1 MTLHLRP
8 TSSQG
13 ANRKIVKPYLRHNP
27 AFTSLQQL
35 DSFHKEPRVILPSN
49 NQRLLAGESR
59 LIPPRP
65 FSLVYQ
71 NPTSSQGADRKIVK
85 PYLRH
90 NPAFTLLQQ
99 LDSFQRTSCYSTLK
113 QSVAFS
119 AVKAA
124 FGLCHKW
131 SVPWQSKTKQ
141 QPRRLK
147 SPTIISRGRGSRKKK
162 KKESILPPVESSF
175 ERE

>member
-1 MTLHLRP
+1 MFFENLEPTLAKLQALNAFPPRIMTH
-8 TSSQG
+8 
-13 ANRKIVKPYLRHNP
+13 
-27 AFTSLQQL
+27 SL
-35 DSFHKEPRVILPSN
+35 K
-49 NQRLLAGESR
+49 AAK
-59 LIPPRP
+59 IPPGP
-65 FSLVYQ
+65 FSPVYQ
-71 NPTSSQGADRKIVK
+71 NEQKNPTSSQGADRKIVK

-90 NPAFTLLQQ
+90 NPAFTFLQQ

-147 SPTIISRGRGSRKKK
+147 SPTIISKREGFEEEK